1 MTLSAGRHLV
11 ASAPPDTIMKLK
23 ITKSFP
29 FAHRGC
35 DVVQY
40 TAGQEV
46 DTEDQDLIDT
56 ALTEKWAT
64 KAREAR
70 QNKSLPGAPENKGAE
85 GSEGD
90 EGAGPAADDGDQSA
104 TTVSDPPAGD
114 QPTGDAPVA

>member
-1 MTLSAGRHLV
+1 MTHGAGIHQV
-11 ASAPPDTIMKLK
+11 ASAPQDTTMKLK
-23 ITKSFP
+23 ITKPFA

-46 DTEDQDLIDT
+46 DTEDQELIDT

-70 QNKSLPGAPENKGAE
+70 QNKSLPGAPEHKGT
-85 GSEGD
+85 EGD
-90 EGAGPAADDGDQSA
+90 EAGDSNDHAS
-104 TTVSDPPAGD
+104 AGD
-114 QPTGDAPVA
+114 QAGATDAAASVGDTPSGEAPQV

>member
-1 MTLSAGRHLV
+1 MTSSAGRHLV
-11 ASAPPDTIMKLK
+11 ASTPPDTIMKLK
-23 ITKSFP
+23 ITKSFF

-85 GSEGD
+85 GDEGTGDGAPEGD
-90 EGAGPAADDGDQSA
+90 QTTA
-104 TTVSDPPAGD
+104 TGNDTTAGD
-114 QPTGDAPVA
+114 QPTGDAPAA

>member
-1 MTLSAGRHLV
+1 MTHGAGLHEA
-11 ASAPPDTIMKLK
+11 ASAAQDTTMKLK
-23 ITKSFP
+23 ITKPFA

-46 DTEDQDLIDT
+46 DTEDQELIDT

-70 QNKSLPGAPENKGAE
+70 QTKVLPGAPENKGAE
-85 GSEGD
+85 GDEAGD
-90 EGAGPAADDGDQSA
+90 SNDQ
-104 TTVSDPPAGD
+104 TTAGD
-114 QPTGDAPVA
+114 QAGASENVASGGDTPSVDVPQA

>member
-1 MTLSAGRHLV
+1 MTPSAGRHLV
-11 ASAPPDTIMKLK
+11 VSTPPDTIMKLR

-70 QNKSLPGAPENKGAE
+70 QNKSLPGASENKGAE
-85 GSEGD
+85 GD
-90 EGAGPAADDGDQSA
+90 EGAGDGTPEGDQAAA
-104 TTVSDPPAGD
+104 TSNDTTAGD
-114 QPTGDAPVA
+114 QPTGGTPVA